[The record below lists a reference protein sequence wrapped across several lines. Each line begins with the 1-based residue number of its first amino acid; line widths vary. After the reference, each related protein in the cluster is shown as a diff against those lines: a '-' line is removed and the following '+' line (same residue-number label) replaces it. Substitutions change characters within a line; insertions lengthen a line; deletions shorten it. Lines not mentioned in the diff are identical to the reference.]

1 MSNNKKAIFFALL
14 AACLY
19 AINVPLSKILEEN
32 IGPKMLA
39 GLLYLGAGIGVGIL
53 LLFKQKRKENQ
64 PEEEAEEWLTK
75 EDLPYTVAM
84 VVLDIAAPIFLM
96 YGIANTTSANA
107 SLLSTFEVVATSIIA
122 LIFFKEKIS
131 GKLWLSI
138 ILVTIASA
146 ILSFEGEG
154 SFVFNKGSLLVLCA
168 CTCWGIENN
177 CTRSISN
184 KSSEEIVL
192 IKGIFSGLG
201 SIIIALLTGESF
213 PGFIYIVE
221 AMVLGFVAYGLS
233 IDFYIKAQKDLGAA
247 KTSAFYS
254 AAPFI
259 GVLFSFIILAERPG
273 IQFYVALVIMIIS
286 TLITAHESLG
296 NEKLYS
302 GYTHTHK
309 HRHGNIVHTHQHHH
323 YVFNPLHIHSH
334 SHNDL

>member
-1 MSNNKKAIFFALL
+1 MSENKKAIFFALL

-19 AINVPLSKILEEN
+19 AINVPVSKILEEN
-32 IGPKMLA
+32 ISATMLA
-39 GLLYLGAGIGVGIL
+39 GLLYLGAGTGVGIL
-53 LLFKQKRKENQ
+53 LLIKQKHKGNQ
-64 PEEEAEEWLTK
+64 QVEETEEWLTK
-75 EDLPYTVAM
+75 EDLPYTIAM
-84 VVLDIAAPIFLM
+84 VVLDIIAPILLM
-96 YGIANTTSANA
+96 NGIANTTSANA
-107 SLLSTFEVVATSIIA
+107 SLLSTFEVVATAIIA
-122 LIFFKEKIS
+122 LIFFREKIS

-154 SFVFNKGSLLVLCA
+154 SFVFNKGSLLVLGA
-168 CTCWGIENN
+168 CVCWGIENN
-177 CTRSISN
+177 CTRSISD

-213 PGFIYIVE
+213 PGFIYIAE

-233 IDFYIKAQKDLGAA
+233 IDFYIRAQKDLGAA

-259 GVLFSFIILAERPG
+259 GVFFSFIILAERPAL
-273 IQFYVALVIMIIS
+273 QFYVAFVIMIIS
-286 TLITAHESLG
+286 TLITAKESLG
-296 NEKLYS
+296 NEKLYN
-302 GYTHTHK
+302 GYTHTHQ
-309 HRHGNIVHTHQHHH
+309 HRHGDIVHTHQHRH